1 MSTNYDLPVDRGA
14 CHDFHCVVPEGDDRT
29 RRVCR
34 TCGFID
40 YVNPLIIVGT
50 VISHE
55 GRILLV
61 RRAIEP
67 RHGFWTIPA
76 GYMEEGESVAEG
88 AAREAFEEA
97 RARIEIDALLAVYSI
112 PRISQVQLIHRATL
126 ATPDF
131 GIGPE
136 SLEARL
142 FAFDEIP
149 WGELAFPSVHWA
161 LRHWR
166 AVEGRHG
173 FVPFAN
179 PPGEDGRTSPGF

>member
-1 MSTNYDLPVDRGA
+1 MSTLYDLPADRGA
-14 CHDFHCVVPEGDDRT
+14 CHDFHHVVPDGDDRV

-50 VISHE
+50 VISHDD
-55 GRILLV
+55 RILLV

-67 RHGFWTIPA
+67 RRGFWTIPA

-88 AAREAFEEA
+88 AAREAWEEA
-97 RARIEIDALLAVYSI
+97 LARIEIDALLAVYSI
-112 PRISQVQLIHRATL
+112 PRISQVQLIHRAAL
-126 ATPDF
+126 PTPDF

-149 WGELAFPSVHWA
+149 WDDLAFPSVHWA
-161 LRHWR
+161 LRHWHEVR
-166 AVEGRHG
+166 GRSG
-173 FVPFAN
+173 FAPFAN
-179 PPGEDGRTSPGF
+179 PPGF